1 MKALKAEMLAR
12 DKGETVPEWAE
23 KVLATKRT
31 AEGQA
36 KLADIYAELEAMENG
51 ET

>member
-1 MKALKAEMLAR
+1 MQALKARMLANEK
-12 DKGETVPEWAE
+12 DEPVPEWAE
-23 KVLATKRT
+23 KVLASQQT

-36 KLADIYAELEAMENG
+36 KLAEIYAELEAMENG